1 VPPHWPYCATALPV
15 ATGLVDVPLGFVTVP
30 VVVLG
35 AVVAGLVDGFGA
47 DEPPPPY
54 TAGPGIV

>member
-1 VPPHWPYCATALPV
+1 VPPHWPYCGTALPV
-15 ATGLVDVPLGFVTVP
+15 ATGLVDVPLGFVTVVP
-30 VVVLG
+30 G
-35 AVVAGLVDGFGA
+35 AVVTGLVDGFGA